1 TREVARYPRASD
13 LTTFDWRVSIAEVH
27 ACGPFSSFA
36 GVDRR
41 MAVLGG
47 TLSLAIAGREP
58 IRVGP
63 EAPPLSFPGDAPVSA
78 EPVGAAVT
86 DLNVMTR
93 RGRFESRLAK
103 CLAPAALPLP
113 PRAGTAL
120 ILALTRLELRCGA
133 LRWDLSRL
141 DAALIDDESG
151 CQVLPQDPHGVFYLI
166 ELRACRP

>member
-1 TREVARYPRASD
+1 
-13 LTTFDWRVSIAEVH
+13 VSIAEVH

-41 MAVLGG
+41 MAVLDG
-47 TLSLAIAGREP
+47 TLSLAIAGREA

-63 EAPPLSFPGDAPVSA
+63 QTPPLSFPGDAQVSA

-93 RGRFESRLAK
+93 RGRFESRLARS
-103 CLAPAALPLP
+103 LAPGLVPP
-113 PRAGTAL
+113 PRPGATAL
-120 ILALTRLELRCGA
+120 ILALADLELRCGA

-141 DAALIDDESG
+141 DAVLIDDDSG
-151 CQVLPQDPHGVFYLI
+151 CEVLPRDPHGAFYLI
-166 ELRACRP
+166 ELWASRP